1 VPRGAR
7 AGSSVRLPARYGAG
21 SDRTVRGTSG
31 GVSEPEQTPETEQR
45 LAEELETGRHRAPS
59 EGVPQDLPDDADA
72 EDGHPT

>member
-1 VPRGAR
+1 VAD
-7 AGSSVRLPARYGAG
+7 AGWGGAG
-21 SDRTVRGTSG
+21 RGRSS

-72 EDGHPT
+72 EDGHAT